1 MLYFARFIIIF
12 LVLVVHNQILAQNYT
27 QQDSIRGTLNKY
39 RSCYDVKFYDLF
51 IMLDDIERSI
61 ERSYNIMHVQANTNF
76 DKIQIDLFENMEIM
90 IIEFE
95 DEILNFTKNKNAS
108 YIEFPRTIKKEEI
121 ISLKI
126 WFGGYPIT
134 AKNPPWDGGFTW
146 SEDSNKAWVGVS
158 CQGIGASLWW
168 PCKDHQS
175 DEPDSMRITISVRSP
190 LNAISNGRLKRD
202 TSYWS
207 NYMNSWMNEYEWF
220 VSYPINNYNVTLNV
234 ANYSSFEDILI
245 RNEDTLDLSYYVLKK
260 NLSIAKNHFKQV
272 KPIITC
278 LEKYLG
284 SYPFERDGF
293 TLVETPYLG
302 MEHQSCIAYGNNYQN
317 GYNGNTKF
325 IDNLEFDYII
335 LHEAGHEWWG
345 NSITTNDIA
354 DMWVHEG
361 FCTYSEALFVECY
374 YGYEKMLSYLKNQ
387 RKFIVN
393 DKPIISDYGV
403 NKQGSRD
410 MYFKSALMLHTL
422 RSLVDNDTLFFKML
436 LDINKDFKYRC
447 IDGDELI
454 NYIVDYLKIDLKLF
468 FQQYLTQSS
477 LPEFNYKL
485 EVTGK
490 DVVLICNW
498 NAMNG
503 FDMPIKASIGKKED
517 IWINTSN
524 KIKEIKLGNIDVHDF
539 RIRDD
544 LFLISVKKM

>member
-1 MLYFARFIIIF
+1 MLHFARFIIIF

-61 ERSYNIMHVQANTNF
+61 ERSYNIMHVQANANF

-121 ISLKI
+121 ILLKI

-220 VSYPINNYNVTLNV
+220 VSYL
-234 ANYSSFEDILI
+234 SLI
-245 RNEDTLDLSYYVLKK
+245 H
-260 NLSIAKNHFKQV
+260 I
-272 KPIITC
+272 
-278 LEKYLG
+278 
-284 SYPFERDGF
+284 
-293 TLVETPYLG
+293 
-302 MEHQSCIAYGNNYQN
+302 
-317 GYNGNTKF
+317 
-325 IDNLEFDYII
+325 
-335 LHEAGHEWWG
+335 
-345 NSITTNDIA
+345 
-354 DMWVHEG
+354 
-361 FCTYSEALFVECY
+361 
-374 YGYEKMLSYLKNQ
+374 
-387 RKFIVN
+387 
-393 DKPIISDYGV
+393 
-403 NKQGSRD
+403 
-410 MYFKSALMLHTL
+410 
-422 RSLVDNDTLFFKML
+422 
-436 LDINKDFKYRC
+436 
-447 IDGDELI
+447 
-454 NYIVDYLKIDLKLF
+454 
-468 FQQYLTQSS
+468 
-477 LPEFNYKL
+477 
-485 EVTGK
+485 
-490 DVVLICNW
+490 
-498 NAMNG
+498 
-503 FDMPIKASIGKKED
+503 
-517 IWINTSN
+517 
-524 KIKEIKLGNIDVHDF
+524 
-539 RIRDD
+539 
-544 LFLISVKKM
+544 